1 MITINKNLNNY
12 GKSPNVVYGS
22 DAKKTADTS
31 GQSVQTDAKPNT
43 DTLTLSGGSTGSQ
56 PTDYSKFYKG
66 SESVTS
72 HGSGA
77 SSKDTIVHYR
87 FDTTDEEGN
96 KIMEKMT
103 KEETMQALNE
113 ISAQYGDNVIIEF
126 SGDGLGKIFDY
137 KPLAKLPAEPREL
150 PEGAITF
157 LDGPTPLTDEQL
169 TSVQSRHEETDMEDV
184 MRHLD
189 ADAYK
194 EYQSIKQEGLK
205 KGTIDGLIDGMRYLL
220 NWVNKNAKENPDWMK
235 RYDPNKTAKQT
246 VSDRHSNADVY
257 VADDK
262 KSINMFGGDKL
273 FGIMLSKESA
283 YTLRSGNAADKDWL
297 LKIIDNGMKELSGM
311 NEKLS
316 GSGYKLGL
324 SITGFRKLSFVA
336 SDGNNI
342 KSAATADE
350 LMKAVKG

>member
-12 GKSPNVVYGS
+12 GKAPNAVYAN
-22 DAKKTADTS
+22 DAQKIDNTVE
-31 GQSVQTDAKPNT
+31 QSVQTAVKPNT
-43 DTLTLSGGSTGSQ
+43 DTLTLSGGTTKSQ

-72 HGSGA
+72 YGSGA
-77 SSKDTIVHYR
+77 ASTDTIVRYR
-87 FDTTDEEGN
+87 FDTSDEAGN

-113 ISAQYGDNVIIEF
+113 VSAQYGDNVIIEF

-169 TSVQSRHEETDMEDV
+169 TSVLLRHNETDMEDV

-189 ADAYK
+189 SDAYK

-205 KGTIDGLIDGMRYLL
+205 KGTIDGIIDGMRYLL
-220 NWVNKNAKENPDWMK
+220 NWINKNAKDNPDWIK

-246 VSDRHSNADVY
+246 VSDRHSNADVFT
-257 VADDK
+257 ADDK

-297 LKIIDNGMKELSGM
+297 LKIIDNGMKELSDM

-324 SITGFRKLSFVA
+324 SITGYRKLSFVA
-336 SDGNNI
+336 SDGNNT
-342 KSAATADE
+342 KSAETTDE
-350 LMKAVKG
+350 LMKAIND